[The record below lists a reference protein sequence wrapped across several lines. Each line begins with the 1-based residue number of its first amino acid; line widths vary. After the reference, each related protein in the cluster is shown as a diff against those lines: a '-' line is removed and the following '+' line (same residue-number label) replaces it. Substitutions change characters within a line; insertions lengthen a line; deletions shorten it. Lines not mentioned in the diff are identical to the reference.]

1 MGVRRY
7 IFLFRIKFDT
17 FLCHVLV
24 HTAGSRA
31 VLMPYPDPE
40 PNDRRADKYPPY
52 ASSYQPPAAEME
64 VDAGDSHEPW
74 PPHHSLIQQI
84 AEMSVVS
91 DPEEEQLGEAPSH
104 EQQPSTSVSSG
115 CSSRMENGVSAVP
128 APEEMTGADRDA
140 VRYWCGGRGRDDR
153 CECEYHLKQPPPV
166 YTDANYIYRHR
177 RRDAPPFKAPPPT
190 MPTED
195 KAPFKA
201 PPPPPP
207 LKAPPCK
214 ALPLP
219 PPDPKRQRITVVES
233 GDPLCSRCGVFRP
246 VCPWPVCSRCGVFRP
261 FGNATGE
268 ADGEAQQQ
276 EPCVPETVQ
285 VQLCNSVGCTSPS
298 GHPGFCTSSTGEFWY
313 YPR

>member
-1 MGVRRY
+1 
-7 IFLFRIKFDT
+7 
-17 FLCHVLV
+17 
-24 HTAGSRA
+24 
-31 VLMPYPDPE
+31 MPYPDPE

-84 AEMSVVS
+84 VEMSVVS
-91 DPEEEQLGEAPSH
+91 DPEEEQLGDAPSH
-104 EQQPSTSVSSG
+104 EQQPPASVSSG
-115 CSSRMENGVSAVP
+115 CSSRMENGVSVVP
-128 APEEMTGADRDA
+128 APEEMTGAERDA

-153 CECEYHLKQPPPV
+153 CGCEYHLKQPPPV

-190 MPTED
+190 MPT
-195 KAPFKA
+195 PQRW
-201 PPPPPP
+201 PQTIPT
-207 LKAPPCK
+207 
-214 ALPLP
+214 
-219 PPDPKRQRITVVES
+219 PDPKRQRIPVVES
-233 GDPLCSRCGVFRP
+233 GDQLYATDGV
-246 VCPWPVCSRCGVFRP
+246 PWPICSRCGVFRP
-261 FGNATGE
+261 FENATGESCLNVIGIECTHGE

-276 EPCVPETVQ
+276 EPCGPETVQ